1 MSQTVPKRVSLR
13 KSLPLLIC
21 GLLLLVIAGYSW
33 AAYQSVRRTVIE
45 AARARLGVVTDQ
57 IVASLEISGRQ
68 LRPLLIAAADRPAY
82 RAYLRSRTPA
92 NETAALKELRVPG
105 PNHQQVTSVELWDT
119 RRQRL
124 VSTEVRR
131 PGSGI
136 ILDADEWPADSS
148 GVGRF
153 HEVNDSLVYATIA
166 PVRSDSTT
174 LGFLVQWRAV
184 QSSPQTQQIYS
195 KLIGADAGL
204 YIGNDRGDIWTDLS
218 KPVPAP
224 PFDMKGATGL
234 IEYERPGKGEWMA
247 YLRHLR
253 GMPWVVMVDFSSD
266 TILSTVWA
274 FERRVALVATIILV
288 LGFLIA
294 WLLSRGI
301 TGPIEQ
307 LTTAAETVATG
318 RETVPVPATRH
329 AELARLADAFNGMAA
344 RVHESQHVLED
355 RVAARTHE
363 LQERNEELE
372 AFGYSI
378 SHDLR
383 APLRAMQGFSQ
394 ILLDE
399 YGDRL
404 DDEGRRY
411 AGRIVAGATRMDQLI
426 RDLLAYS
433 RISREQLEPVPVN
446 LSRIV
451 KTALEQIDAELAER
465 GADVKVQEPL
475 PAVVGH
481 AATLSQVVANLLGNG
496 AKFMPPGRVPHLN
509 VRAEPGREVVRLWV
523 EDNGIGIQPEHQE
536 RIFGVFERLH
546 ANDEYPGTG
555 IGLAIV
561 RKGIERMGGRVGV
574 ESTPGQGSRFW
585 IELPTVSAA

>member
-1 MSQTVPKRVSLR
+1 
-13 KSLPLLIC
+13 
-21 GLLLLVIAGYSW
+21 
-33 AAYQSVRRTVIE
+33 
-45 AARARLGVVTDQ
+45 
-57 IVASLEISGRQ
+57 
-68 LRPLLIAAADRPAY
+68 
-82 RAYLRSRTPA
+82 
-92 NETAALKELRVPG
+92 
-105 PNHQQVTSVELWDT
+105 
-119 RRQRL
+119 
-124 VSTEVRR
+124 
-131 PGSGI
+131 
-136 ILDADEWPADSS
+136 
-148 GVGRF
+148 
-153 HEVNDSLVYATIA
+153 
-166 PVRSDSTT
+166 
-174 LGFLVQWRAV
+174 
-184 QSSPQTQQIYS
+184 
-195 KLIGADAGL
+195 
-204 YIGNDRGDIWTDLS
+204 
-218 KPVPAP
+218 
-224 PFDMKGATGL
+224 
-234 IEYERPGKGEWMA
+234 MA

-274 FERRVALVATIILV
+274 FERRVALVAMVILV
-288 LGFLIA
+288 LGFLTA

-301 TGPIEQ
+301 TGPLEQ

-318 RETVPVPATRH
+318 RDIVPVSATRH

-344 RVHESQHVLED
+344 RVQESQHVLED

-399 YGDRL
+399 YGERL

-433 RISREQLEPVPVN
+433 RISREQLQPVAVN

-451 KTALEQIDAELAER
+451 KAALEQIDAELTER

-496 AKFMPPGRVPHLN
+496 AKFMPPGRVPRLN
-509 VRAEPGREVVRLWV
+509 VRAEPRRQVVRLWV

-546 ANDEYPGTG
+546 GNDEYPGTG

-585 IELPTVSAA
+585 IELPPVSAA